1 MNLLKDMHSIFRF
14 LENKKKIKKRN
25 NKNKTEKKRN
35 LNFFSNEIFK
45 QV

>member
-14 LENKKKIKKRN
+14 LENKKKFKKRN

>member
-14 LENKKKIKKRN
+14 LENKKKLKNETIKIKQ
-25 NKNKTEKKRN
+25 KKKRN